1 METKRLLEDAE
12 PFVKHKLH
20 QEQYKSL
27 NLNKRPD
34 SALEDETAAAAATA
48 ATTAATVIMAETSAA
63 ITYGLTVAST
73 AATPVPPPPPPPPK
87 SALTKLLETLEL
99 SINQLYITFCE
110 ESGFNLQ
117 PLAIVKLELNGRV
130 SNWTRNLHL
139 KATLSLEASYYNDHI
154 SSWEP
159 LVENCMEREDVYRPW
174 LLSVWFA
181 MEPGGILQPP
191 IDQKGIRSI
200 EFPIQDLDYSPLD
213 EQQQKSSGHQS
224 PPALEH
230 VPSESM
236 FGESTKLSSKANRK
250 LLKQQLKQQQKKT
263 KISSSSSRNN
273 AAASG
278 AATPRPPESRAEV
291 CATPGA
297 TTTREAESTNN
308 NAPIASYVQIESND
322 YLNLNVTPSAYRV
335 IMYLAQIT
343 AGASN
348 KEFLESKVKPA
359 LKFLNFLGENC
370 ELTVSPGCQ
379 LEPENAVGF
388 TLNYENDQLRDGGN
402 SFFFYF

>member
-12 PFVKHKLH
+12 PFVKHKIH

-34 SALEDETAAAAATA
+34 SALEDETAAAATV

-73 AATPVPPPPPPPPK
+73 AATPVPPPLPPPK

-213 EQQQKSSGHQS
+213 EQKSSSSEHQS
-224 PPALEH
+224 PPTLEH

-236 FGESTKLSSKANRK
+236 FGENTKLSSKTNRK

-263 KISSSSSRNN
+263 KISSKNN
-273 AAASG
+273 ASG

-297 TTTREAESTNN
+297 TTEAADQSTNT
-308 NAPIASYVQIESND
+308 APIASYVQIESND

-370 ELTVSPGCQ
+370 ELTVSSGCQ

-402 SFFFYF
+402 SLLFSK